1 MMKPVRHGNGV
12 PEAASGV
19 GRRARQ
25 IWRPGAVVSLCERL
39 SYGLGDFASGL
50 YWQTFTLYLTFFY
63 TDVFGLSALAA
74 GTLLGMSR
82 SLDALF
88 DPVLGA
94 VADRTQTRWGS
105 FRPYLLWLSA
115 PLALAGVLAFTV
127 PDLAADDKRVWAW
140 VTFNLLMLMF
150 TGISIPY
157 TALLAVLSPDPA
169 ERTTLASIKFV
180 FAFAASMLVSA
191 AVLPLC
197 RVLGAGDAA
206 LGWQRCFMLIGALGT
221 VTFLVTFFNTQERVL
236 PKRQAANVLADL
248 RDMFTNAPWLVLVGF
263 TLLFN
268 VTMAVRMS
276 VIVHYF
282 KYYVGSRSV
291 ALPAFLPDPGG
302 TRSWSMEELVSAFNT
317 SGALASLC
325 GVVLMPALARAIGR
339 KPAFVWLYAIVLAS
353 TAAVYWV
360 RPEQVLLIFCLGL
373 ASSFAGGPLSPLLW
387 AMYADT
393 VDYAEWKTER
403 RSTGLIFATVLL
415 ASKQGWAIGA
425 VVSLGLLSNVG
436 FVANAEQTPE
446 TLHGLLLLVSVVPA
460 AIGAV
465 ALVLML
471 FYPLDDARLSRIGA
485 ELSARRA
492 VESSAETA

>member
-1 MMKPVRHGNGV
+1 MMKPVRHGIGV

-19 GRRARQ
+19 GRQARQ
-25 IWRPGAVVSLCERL
+25 IWRPGAVVSLRERL

-94 VADRTQTRWGS
+94 VADRTRTRWGS

-127 PDLAADDKRVWAW
+127 PDLAADDK
-140 VTFNLLMLMF
+140 N
-150 TGISIPY
+150 
-157 TALLAVLSPDPA
+157 
-169 ERTTLASIKFV
+169 
-180 FAFAASMLVSA
+180 
-191 AVLPLC
+191 
-197 RVLGAGDAA
+197 
-206 LGWQRCFMLIGALGT
+206 
-221 VTFLVTFFNTQERVL
+221 
-236 PKRQAANVLADL
+236 
-248 RDMFTNAPWLVLVGF
+248 
-263 TLLFN
+263 
-268 VTMAVRMS
+268 
-276 VIVHYF
+276 
-282 KYYVGSRSV
+282 
-291 ALPAFLPDPGG
+291 
-302 TRSWSMEELVSAFNT
+302 
-317 SGALASLC
+317 
-325 GVVLMPALARAIGR
+325 
-339 KPAFVWLYAIVLAS
+339 
-353 TAAVYWV
+353 
-360 RPEQVLLIFCLGL
+360 
-373 ASSFAGGPLSPLLW
+373 
-387 AMYADT
+387 
-393 VDYAEWKTER
+393 AEWKTER
-403 RSTGLIFATVLL
+403 RSTGLVFATVLL

-492 VESSAETA
+492 VESRGETA

>member
-1 MMKPVRHGNGV
+1 MIV
-12 PEAASGV
+12 PL
-19 GRRARQ
+19 R
-25 IWRPGAVVSLCERL
+25 ERL

-94 VADRTQTRWGS
+94 VADRTRTRWGS
-105 FRPYLLWLSA
+105 FRPYLLWMSG

-127 PDLAADDKRVWAW
+127 PDVAPGNGTVWAW
-140 VTFNLLMLMF
+140 VTLNLLMLIF
-150 TGISIPY
+150 TAISIPY

-169 ERTTLASIKFV
+169 ERTALASIKFV
-180 FAFAASMLVSA
+180 FAFAAGMLVSA

-206 LGWQRCFMLIGALGT
+206 LGWQRCFMVIGALAT
-221 VTFLVTFFNTQERVL
+221 VMFLVTFFATRERV
-236 PKRQAANVLADL
+236 PPPRQQAANVLGDL
-248 RDMFTNAPWLVLVGF
+248 RDMFANGPWLVLVGF
-263 TLLFN
+263 TLLSN
-268 VTMAVRMS
+268 VTLAVRMS

-282 KYYVGSRSV
+282 KYYVGSQTL
-291 ALPAFLPDPGG
+291 ALPGFLPAIGG
-302 TRSWSMEELVSAFNT
+302 TRSWSMDELVSAFNT

-339 KPAFVWLYAIVLAS
+339 KPAFVGLYGVVLAS

-360 RPEQVLLIFCLGL
+360 RPDQVLPIFCLGL
-373 ASSFAGGPLSPLLW
+373 ASAFAGGPLSPLLW

-403 RSTGLIFATVLL
+403 RSTGLVFSTVLL
-415 ASKQGWAIGA
+415 ASKQGWAIGVA
-425 VVSLGLLSNVG
+425 VSLGLLAKAG
-436 FVANAEQTPE
+436 FVANTEQAPE
-446 TLHGLLLLVSVVPA
+446 SLHGLLLLVSVVPA
-460 AIGAV
+460 AIGAI

-492 VESSAETA
+492 VASGG

>member
-1 MMKPVRHGNGV
+1 M
-12 PEAASGV
+12 
-19 GRRARQ
+19 
-25 IWRPGAVVSLCERL
+25 RPAAVVSLRERL

-94 VADRTQTRWGS
+94 VADRTRTRWGS
-105 FRPYLLWLSA
+105 FRPYLLWMSA
-115 PLALAGVLAFTV
+115 PLALAGVLVFTV
-127 PDLAADDKRVWAW
+127 PDMAPGHEMVWAW
-140 VTFNLLMLMF
+140 VTFNLLMLIF

-180 FAFAASMLVSA
+180 FAFAAGMLVSA

-197 RVLGAGDAA
+197 RALGAGDAA
-206 LGWQRCFMLIGALGT
+206 LGWQRCFMLIGALAI
-221 VTFLVTFFNTQERVL
+221 VMFLVTFFNTRERVS
-236 PKRQAANVLADL
+236 PPRQQAANVLGDL
-248 RDMFTNAPWLVLVGF
+248 RDMFTNGPWLVLVGF

-282 KYYVGSRSV
+282 KYYVGSQTL
-291 ALPAFLPDPGG
+291 ALPALLPEIGG

-325 GVVLMPALARAIGR
+325 GVVLLPALARALGR
-339 KPAFVWLYAIVLAS
+339 KPAFVWLYGVVLAS

-360 RPEQVLLIFCLGL
+360 RPDQVLLIFCLGL
-373 ASSFAGGPLSPLLW
+373 ASTFAGGPLSPLLW
-387 AMYADT
+387 TMYADT

-403 RSTGLIFATVLL
+403 RSTGLVFATVLL

-425 VVSLGLLSNVG
+425 AVSLGLLSKVG
-436 FVANAEQTPE
+436 FVANAAQTPE
-446 TLHGLLLLVSVVPA
+446 SLHGLLLLVSVVPA

-465 ALVLML
+465 ALILML
-471 FYPLDDARLSRIGA
+471 LYPLDDARLSRIGA

-492 VESSAETA
+492 VESGAETA

>member
-1 MMKPVRHGNGV
+1 VLH
-12 PEAASGV
+12 
-19 GRRARQ
+19 
-25 IWRPGAVVSLCERL
+25 PGGGVSLRERL

-50 YWQTFTLYLTFFY
+50 YWHTFTLYLTFFY

-88 DPVLGA
+88 DPVWGA
-94 VADRTQTRWGS
+94 VADRTRTRWGS
-105 FRPYLLWLSA
+105 FRPYLLWMSA

-127 PDLAADDKRVWAW
+127 PELAPGAKTVWAW
-140 VTFNLLMLMF
+140 LTFNVLMLVF
-150 TGISIPY
+150 TGINIPY

-169 ERTTLASIKFV
+169 ERTSLASIKFI
-180 FAFAASMLVSA
+180 FAFAASMVVSA

-197 RVLGAGDAA
+197 RALGAGNAA
-206 LGWQRCFMLIGALGT
+206 LGWQRCFMWIGALAT
-221 VTFLVTFFNTQERVL
+221 ITLLVTFFNTRERV
-236 PKRQAANVLADL
+236 PPPRQQAANVLGDL
-248 RDMFTNAPWLVLVGF
+248 RDMFTNGAWLILVSF

-268 VTMAVRMS
+268 VTLAVRVS

-282 KYYVGSRSV
+282 KYYVGSQTV
-291 ALPAFLPDPGG
+291 ALPALLPEMGG
-302 TRSWSMEELVSAFNT
+302 TRSWSMEELVAAFNT

-339 KPAFVWLYAIVLAS
+339 KPAFVWSYAVVLAS

-360 RPEQVLLIFCLGL
+360 RPDQVVLFFCLGL
-373 ASSFAGGPLSPLLW
+373 ASTFAGGPLSPLLW

-393 VDYAEWKTER
+393 VDYAEWKTQR
-403 RSTGLIFATVLL
+403 RSTGLVFATALL

-425 VVSLGLLSNVG
+425 AVSLGLLSQVG
-436 FVANAEQTPE
+436 FVANADQAPE
-446 TLHGLLLLVSVVPA
+446 SLHGLLLLVSVVPA
-460 AIGAV
+460 TIGAV

-471 FYPLDDARLSRIGA
+471 FYPLDDAQVSRIGA
-485 ELSARRA
+485 ELNARRA
-492 VESSAETA
+492 VERAGETG